1 MKTKSIY
8 IVGIF
13 LLLIIIALILYFI
26 FYNGG
31 TDPVLDG
38 TLVNNMKNVLYKL

>member
-13 LLLIIIALILYFI
+13 LLLIIALILYFI